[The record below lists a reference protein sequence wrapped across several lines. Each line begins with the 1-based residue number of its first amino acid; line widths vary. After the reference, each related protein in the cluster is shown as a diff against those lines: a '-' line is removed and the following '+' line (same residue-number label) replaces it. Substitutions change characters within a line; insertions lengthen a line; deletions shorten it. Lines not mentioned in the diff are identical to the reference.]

1 MELVGAPNPLVAA
14 PVEGYLPQGLCKPLF
29 SGTKL
34 EHWRK
39 ECYMWITGDRRTR
52 GHGERV

>member
-1 MELVGAPNPLVAA
+1 MELAGAPNPLVAA
-14 PVEGYLPQGLCKPLF
+14 PVERYPPKGPLQTLF

-34 EHWRK
+34 EHQRK

-52 GHGERV
+52 GRGERV

>member
-14 PVEGYLPQGLCKPLF
+14 AVDGYPLQTLF

-52 GHGERV
+52 GRGERV